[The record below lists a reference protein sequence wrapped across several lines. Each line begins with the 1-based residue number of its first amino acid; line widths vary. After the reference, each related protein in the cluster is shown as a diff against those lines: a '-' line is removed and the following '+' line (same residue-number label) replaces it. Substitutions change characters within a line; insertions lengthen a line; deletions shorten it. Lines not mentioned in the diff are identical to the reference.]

1 MVRPSSKTNQR
12 RAAAALGRATLLANA
27 RMQMALLPVSVI
39 DAEKEIKTQIAEKGL
54 NVITSQMIRK
64 HLEAKFNC
72 HLDGFK
78 NEIDQIIGSC
88 VSESNASSNAIK
100 VQSPASDSSESDF
113 DFPSTTSNSNGGKK
127 KTNGGA
133 KRRRTQTADEAEAE
147 DLATAV
153 KRRRSANQSAPKK
166 RSQKTKDTDKKGGGN
181 RKRNSAF
188 SKICLISAELSTLL
202 GKQYMRRSDVVK
214 EMWAYF
220 RSNNLL
226 DPKNKQFVILDESL
240 KRVFGQKTRIK
251 AFGMMSEL
259 KKYVKDVAM
268 LDDAARAKAEAD
280 IAEILAREEANNE
293 LVKDEVEEEQEMTTA
308 NHSDETAGNSGANS
322 SLSESCAADP
332 TDEAVQPLKT
342 EHETAIK
349 QEMVGQSNASDESSE
364 EEGEDSAD
372 DSSQDSD
379 SD

>member
-1 MVRPSSKTNQR
+1 
-12 RAAAALGRATLLANA
+12 
-27 RMQMALLPVSVI
+27 
-39 DAEKEIKTQIAEKGL
+39 
-54 NVITSQMIRK
+54 MIRK

-78 NEIDQIIGSC
+78 NEIDHIIGSC
-88 VSESNASSNAIK
+88 VSESNASSNATK

-113 DFPSTTSNSNGGKK
+113 DLPSTTSNSNGGKK

-166 RSQKTKDTDKKGGGN
+166 RTQKTKDVDKTGN

-226 DPKNKQFVILDESL
+226 DPKNKQFVILDEPL

-293 LVKDEVEEEQEMTTA
+293 LVKDEVEEEQGMTTA
-308 NHSDETAGNSGANS
+308 NHSDGTAGNSGANS
-322 SLSESCAADP
+322 SLSKSCAADP
-332 TDEAVQPLKT
+332 TDGAVQPVKT